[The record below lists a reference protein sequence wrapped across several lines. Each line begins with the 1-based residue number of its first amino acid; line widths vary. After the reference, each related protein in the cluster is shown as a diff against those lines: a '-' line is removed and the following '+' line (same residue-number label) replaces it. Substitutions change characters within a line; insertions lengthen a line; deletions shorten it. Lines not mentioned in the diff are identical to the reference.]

1 MRTKKEKFA
10 RWAPF
15 GVGRPLAVILTW
27 LLLLACNPDSEKP
40 LDPLCGGQ
48 ASFELNPEFRL
59 ERGSEGSP
67 LFTPSRTRR
76 HLIES
81 RPRDTVSGF
90 REIEL
95 VEREISLDQP
105 QHVERVPAR
114 LDLNLEAHLLFAP
127 RYRPIGETEWVEL
140 GWTELAPDR
149 IENDGVAELVYSVPF
164 DFSALNPSTD
174 RVEIGLSAY
183 VSSTKNRHAW
193 ESEPR
198 VFQEGDVLVVDR
210 GRITAAAPE
219 AMVAWRL
226 LACEGDRCRCL
237 FSEVSG
243 SEGDPDALGWQQ
255 RWIDL
260 GGLGQSEAT
269 LHFETEVLSGS
280 EDEADPGLWA
290 DPVVFRRAE
299 DNPQAD
305 RPNLLIVSLDTLGAD
320 HLGLYGYPRKT
331 SPFIDDVLAPE
342 GTTFLRAPAPA
353 TTTSPSHM
361 TLFTATPP
369 SIHGVVSNL
378 GGRSLPEAIP
388 TLAETLQASGYVT
401 AAITENGAITRA
413 LGFGRGF
420 DHYEENLSARILR
433 PEGHIEATF
442 SAGREFAERRGALP
456 WFVFVQTYQ
465 VHYPYTPPA
474 EYEHYFEDD
483 GLDPPSIVDQFGRRP
498 RGPYHP
504 ILYDRE
510 IRYADD
516 QLRILIESLD
526 QEGLLENTVVVVLAD
541 HGEAFFEHTYIGHG
555 SDLHRETVRVPLIFV
570 GPGVPEGLR
579 VEQPVGLADV
589 MPTVLDLLGV
599 AIPPEVKGKSLVP
612 LFSRSAVDD
621 PRPIFSEAWQIT
633 GVTRTGGV
641 EIDQPTYGVER
652 GQYKLIRYPDPEG
665 FRFAFFDLAEDPRE
679 NRNLLEGETP
689 LTPEI
694 EREFEDLS
702 TLLADYVEVNRRL
715 AEELDVEPDTTPEAE
730 IDPERLEKLRALGY
744 VE

>member
-1 MRTKKEKFA
+1 MRTENESFA
-10 RWAPF
+10 HTMSF
-15 GVGRPLAVILTW
+15 GVGRPLASILVW
-27 LLLLACNPDSEKP
+27 LLMACGPSSEQP
-40 LDPLCGGQ
+40 LDLICGGQ
-48 ASFELNPEFRL
+48 KSFELDPGFRL
-59 ERGSEGSP
+59 ERDPERAA
-67 LFTPSRTRR
+67 LFTPVRTRR
-76 HLIES
+76 HLIGD
-81 RPRDTVSGF
+81 RPRDTVTGF
-90 REIEL
+90 RAIEL
-95 VEREISLDQP
+95 FEREISLDQRRHIEP
-105 QHVERVPAR
+105 VPAR
-114 LDLNLEAHLLFAP
+114 LDLSLEPNLLFAP
-127 RYRPIGETEWVEL
+127 RYRLLGETEWVQM
-140 GWTELAPDR
+140 GWTELSPER
-149 IENDGVAELVYSVPF
+149 IETDGVAELIYSVPF
-164 DFSALNPSTD
+164 DFSTLDPSID

-183 VSSTKNRHAW
+183 VSSAKDRHAW

-198 VFQEGDVLVVDR
+198 VFNEGDVLLVDR
-210 GRITAAAPE
+210 GRVAAAP
-219 AMVAWRL
+219 ADAVVAWRL

-243 SEGDPDALGWQQ
+243 AEKDHDASGWQQ

-260 GGLGQSEAT
+260 GSLGQSEAV
-269 LHFETEVLSGS
+269 LHFETEVLSGA
-280 EDEADPGLWA
+280 EGVADPGLWA
-290 DPVVFRRAE
+290 DPVVFRRAQKRTQ
-299 DNPQAD
+299 PA

-342 GTTFLRAPAPA
+342 GTTFMRALAPA

-378 GGRSLPEAIP
+378 GGRSLPEGIP
-388 TLAETLQASGYVT
+388 TLAETLQASGYAT

-465 VHYPYTPPA
+465 VHYPYTPPP
-474 EYEHYFEDD
+474 EYDRYFEDD
-483 GLDPPSIVDQFGRRP
+483 GLDPPSVVAQFGRSP

-516 QLRILIESLD
+516 QLRVLIESLG
-526 QEGLLENTVVVVLAD
+526 QKGLLENTVVVVLAD

-555 SDLHRETVRVPLIFV
+555 SDLHRETVRVPLVFI
-570 GPGVPEGLR
+570 GPGVPEDLR
-579 VEQPVGLADV
+579 IEQPVGLADV

-599 AIPPEVKGKSLVP
+599 AIPPGVKGQSLVP
-612 LFSRSAVDD
+612 LFSQSGVAQE
-621 PRPIFSEAWQIT
+621 RPIFSEAWQIT

-652 GQYKLIRYPDPEG
+652 GQYKLIRYPEPTG
-665 FRFAFFDLAEDPRE
+665 FRFAFFDLAADPGE
-679 NRNLLEGETP
+679 NQNLLEAGTP
-689 LTPEI
+689 LGSESA
-694 EREFEDLS
+694 REFEGLS
-702 TLLADYVEVNRRL
+702 TLLADYVEINQRL
-715 AEELDVEPDTTPEAE
+715 AEELDVQPDTSPEAE